1 VNKTDEST
9 ATVGEARPP
18 AKPRDRAAT
27 EARIVQAVG
36 EVLSREGFASIGVNA
51 IAKQAQ
57 VDKVLIYRY
66 FGGLP
71 ELLKAYGQSGEF
83 WPRITALLGADPQK
97 ILALPLAE
105 RYSVFFE
112 NFIDELRQRPL
123 TIEILALEI
132 NERNALTI
140 ILEHEREQW
149 GKQVAMLLGESPT
162 ARAPELRGL
171 TLLLIS
177 GVQYLLL
184 RSRTIRVFG
193 GLDVRS
199 DAGWAELKNGVKLMA
214 NSLLT
219 DATLVNTKT

>member
-1 VNKTDEST
+1 VKKNDEST
-9 ATVGEARPP
+9 AATSAARQP

-71 ELLKAYGQSGEF
+71 ELLKAYGQSGAF
-83 WPRITALLGADPQK
+83 WPQVSALLGAEPQK

-132 NERNALTI
+132 HERNALTI
-140 ILEHEREQW
+140 ILEDEREQW
-149 GKQVAMLLGESPT
+149 GKQIAVLLGESST
-162 ARAPELRGL
+162 ARAPGPELRSL

-193 GLDVRS
+193 GLDVQS
-199 DAGWAELKNGVKLMA
+199 DAGWDALKHGIKMMA
-214 NSLLT
+214 NGLLADHT
-219 DATLVNTKT
+219 HV